1 MGNIALVQKLW
12 SILSRYRKKQFL
24 LILLLVIIASL
35 AEIISLGAVI
45 PFLGVITSLELVF
58 EHPFAQP
65 FINFLSITEPSQIIA
80 PITIFFMIAI
90 LFAGS
95 IRVLLIYVLTRFSYA
110 TGADLSNNIYKRT
123 LYQEYLVHVS
133 QNTSEVINGII
144 TKTNIVISGVIT
156 PVLNLISSIVILIG
170 IMAVLLLIN
179 FSLSIIL
186 LTSFSLIYMGI
197 TKFTKQQLSNNSS
210 RIATQSTMMVKSLQ
224 EGLGGI
230 RDVLID
236 GSQEFYCSLYRNADS
251 SYRRATAMNVFIALS
266 PRYIIESIGMVAI
279 VIFSYAIVQQQNN
292 IIGAVPILGALA
304 LGMQRLLPVLQIMYA
319 SYTNIQGSKS
329 SFLDVLSF
337 LERPL
342 PKYLDNSKLNPI
354 LFKNKITLNDVCFR
368 YSQNTPWV
376 LKNINLTITK
386 GSSVGFIGATGS
398 GKSTLIDIIMSLLIP
413 ETGELNIDGQVIS
426 INNRRAWQTHIA
438 HVPQDIFLS
447 DGSIS
452 ENIAFGVTK
461 DKIDFKRVEEV
472 AKKAQISELIEG
484 WADGYK
490 TLVGERGSR
499 VSGGQRQRIG
509 IARALYKKAEVLI
522 FDEATSSLDSKTEE
536 SVMRALDGL
545 GSEITVLIIAHRLT
559 TLKDCDQ
566 IIKLDREN
574 VIQSLKYEDII
585 NQN

>member
-1 MGNIALVQKLW
+1 LGNIALVQKLW